1 MTDTSNPPDN
11 DSNKPTEEVSP
22 EESADEEQ
30 YDDID
35 YTTASYMDFVKNPP
49 LLPNECEGAFGQL
62 RDDIEF
68 RSSLELK
75 TPMEYF
81 LVAQVCTKRQNL
93 SRYEAMALELMQSQR
108 RPALEDLFM
117 KTEEPTGLDASALK
131 GMAFNNANL
140 WFANPAYRA
149 SADKSF
155 EAAGYR
161 PNAIEVEAF
170 RRSLPSLALLERL
183 IASAQKSILTLMK
196 ELEKRCR
203 DREAKERD
211 D

>member
-1 MTDTSNPPDN
+1 
-11 DSNKPTEEVSP
+11 
-22 EESADEEQ
+22 
-30 YDDID
+30 
-35 YTTASYMDFVKNPP
+35 
-49 LLPNECEGAFGQL
+49 
-62 RDDIEF
+62 
-68 RSSLELK
+68 
-75 TPMEYF
+75 MEYF
-81 LVAQVCTKRQNL
+81 LAAQICTKMQNV

-117 KTEEPTGLDASALK
+117 KTEDPTGLDPSVSK
-131 GMAFNNANL
+131 SMAFKNAHS
-140 WFANPAYRA
+140 WFSNSEYRA

-155 EAAGYR
+155 EVAGYR

-203 DREAKERD
+203 DREARSA
-211 D
+211 